1 LPEKEPLIRFQL
13 PEVGEVKAYAVKT
26 EDGKI
31 LVRTEEELQQLPLKQ
46 EKKE

>member
-1 LPEKEPLIRFQL
+1 
-13 PEVGEVKAYAVKT
+13 VKAYAVKT

-31 LVRTEEELQQLPLKQ
+31 VVRTEEELQLIPKKE

>member
-1 LPEKEPLIRFQL
+1 MPEKEPLIRFQL

-31 LVRTEEELQQLPLKQ
+31 LVRTEEELVLIPQKE
-46 EKKE
+46 EKK

>member
-1 LPEKEPLIRFQL
+1 MPEKEPLIRFQL

-31 LVRTEEELQQLPLKQ
+31 VVRTEEELQLIPKKE